1 MRLGLFVK
9 VVGLEA
15 ALENGITFFNLIFVN
30 DFQRFLIDVF
40 LSLGLFCETFV
51 SFQENLNCFDT
62 YRDELL
68 PRNLAVRVFICK
80 CQQCVDV
87 TAVEVVVV
95 KFVEGVVKL
104 LVLKIT

>member
-104 LVLKIT
+104 FVLKIT